1 MANNYPEELK
11 SSISYEQAV
20 TMRYTSV
27 PITHHVKADNRL
39 THFQSTNMCIVIY
52 QTLEIIAK

>member
-1 MANNYPEELK
+1 MANNYQEELK

-27 PITHHVKADNRL
+27 PITHHVKDDSRFTL
-39 THFQSTNMCIVIY
+39 LQSTNMCIVIY
-52 QTLEIIAK
+52 QTVEIIAK